1 MFSRSSHQFQ
11 SAVRICRWQKHPKR
25 WHANGNSSKSSDQVD
40 YIAPKALAI
49 GSLAGLCGSLV
60 GLGGGF
66 VMIPM
71 MTSRLIK
78 LSQHQAHGTSLF
90 AVTTTGI
97 AGALGYSGKVDFE
110 AAAAIAMTGMV
121 SARLGAMA
129 TSLLSEKMLRKA
141 LGVSMICVA
150 PLVPM
155 KTYFMKSEK
164 EGKKNTKDNDGSVDR
179 LIVPAMIGKF
189 RIFPTKAT

>member
-1 MFSRSSHQFQ
+1 MFSRSSHHFQ
-11 SAVRICRWQKHPKR
+11 SAAVRVWKRHPKR
-25 WHANGNSSKSSDQVD
+25 WHASGKTSNKSSSSDHNVD

-71 MTSRLIK
+71 MTSKLIRLT
-78 LSQHQAHGTSLF
+78 QHQAHGTSLF

-97 AGALGYSGKVDFE
+97 AGALGYSGKVDYE
-110 AAAAIAMTGMV
+110 AAAAIAATGMV
-121 SARLGAMA
+121 TARLGAMA
-129 TSLLSEKMLRKA
+129 TSKLSEKMLRKA

-150 PLVPM
+150 PLVPL
-155 KTYFMKSEK
+155 KTYFMKTEK
-164 EGKKNTKDNDGSVDR
+164 ETKNTTDNNGSIDK
-179 LIVPAMIGKF
+179 LIVPALIGKL
-189 RIFPTKAT
+189 RISF